1 MSWMCALRSEED
13 EPARSRG
20 RRTRL
25 PPPPRR
31 WHAFLTANA
40 QSGSISSATTSTP
53 PEANSPSQ
61 SPGWKMNRHRYR
73 RRDST
78 GVRVPSPPRP
88 ILRTG
93 APRTTA
99 KAPSTKD
106 ERRTRPTRAR
116 RWWRARERW
125 LAPLRRVPLRRAR
138 PARRGRGVCR
148 GGLGRGRLGVV
159 DELALFDDLGRERVQ
174 VGGRVQGLHL
184 DLLDAV
190 ALLRDD
196 GDAVGGVELALEFV
210 LDEDRGLALRHHDGA
225 GADLGREGKR
235 TSARTRGRTGDGA
248 EIRGAGWT
256 TGRARATRTF
266 FLMYFFSSSDMAPVR
281 PAERRGRSSGAR
293 ARLRCGPNSAP
304 RPTAHSH
311 LRLESTAPWARF

>member
-1 MSWMCALRSEED
+1 
-13 EPARSRG
+13 
-20 RRTRL
+20 
-25 PPPPRR
+25 
-31 WHAFLTANA
+31 
-40 QSGSISSATTSTP
+40 
-53 PEANSPSQ
+53 
-61 SPGWKMNRHRYR
+61 MNRHRYC

-88 ILRTG
+88 ILRTSD
-93 APRTTA
+93 ATTMG
-99 KAPSTKD
+99 KAPSTRTND
-106 ERRTRPTRAR
+106 GTRPTRAR
-116 RWWRARERW
+116 VAGGARASGGLRLCGACRFD
-125 LAPLRRVPLRRAR
+125 ARVRRVAV
-138 PARRGRGVCR
+138 AEFGEEVSDV
-148 GGLGRGRLGVV
+148 GRLGVV

-196 GDAVGGVELALEFV
+196 GDAVGGVELALELV

-311 LRLESTAPWARF
+311 LRLESTQPWARF